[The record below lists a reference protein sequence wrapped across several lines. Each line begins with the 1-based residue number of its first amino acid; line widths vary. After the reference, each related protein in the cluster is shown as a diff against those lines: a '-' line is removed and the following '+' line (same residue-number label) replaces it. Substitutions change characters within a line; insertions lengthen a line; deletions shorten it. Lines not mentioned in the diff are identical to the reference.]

1 MQKSPNE
8 NDGSSHGDT
17 YLIFLI
23 SILACVIIPFSLLPL
38 PDLSTIDL
46 ITRRLR
52 QPIATPSTVPW
63 TRRHRHRTLPTRRSS
78 SSKGGRQEQHRRMDH
93 RWSLQEGQRG
103 RRARQPIMDKDRQRH
118 HQDEDPLSRW
128 KTIYIYYYGLKI
140 GQRLQRSFAE
150 APHSCCQRWNRN
162 RPFTRRARIGSS
174 FLNTIWS
181 LGTCDWYGVPS
192 LLTTLTNY

>member
-23 SILACVIIPFSLLPL
+23 SILAFVIIPFSLLPL

-128 KTIYIYYYGLKI
+128 KRKLGRGCK
-140 GQRLQRSFAE
+140 E
-150 APHSCCQRWNRN
+150 ASQK
-162 RPFTRRARIGSS
+162 
-174 FLNTIWS
+174 
-181 LGTCDWYGVPS
+181 
-192 LLTTLTNY
+192 LLTPAANGGTGIAPSQEERE

>member
-1 MQKSPNE
+1 MATRTWFSSFRFLLVS
-8 NDGSSHGDT
+8 SSH
-17 YLIFLI
+17 FL
-23 SILACVIIPFSLLPL
+23 LLPL

-128 KTIYIYYYGLKI
+128 NIYY
-140 GQRLQRSFAE
+140 
-150 APHSCCQRWNRN
+150 
-162 RPFTRRARIGSS
+162 
-174 FLNTIWS
+174 IWS
-181 LGTCDWYGVPS
+181 ENWAEVAKKLRRSSS
-192 LLTTLTNY
+192 LLQTVEQESPLHKKSENRIILEHHLKFGNMRLVRGT